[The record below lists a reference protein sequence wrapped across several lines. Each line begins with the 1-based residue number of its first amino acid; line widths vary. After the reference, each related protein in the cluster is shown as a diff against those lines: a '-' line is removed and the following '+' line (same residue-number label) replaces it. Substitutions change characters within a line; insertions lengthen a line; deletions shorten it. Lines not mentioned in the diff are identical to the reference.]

1 MAPAPSDRL
10 FESRFRPE
18 SGNPCAKRIA
28 SNHQEAY
35 MRIAELFKKKKP
47 VIAFEIFPPKPDV
60 PLEKLYNSLEQFK
73 DMKPDYISVTYGAG
87 GSQKGRTVEIAS
99 KIKRDY
105 GIETMAHFTCVGH
118 SIEETD
124 SMLELMRGNDLEN
137 ILALRGDPPLDQPD
151 FDFSRNVFRYAS
163 ELICHIR
170 GKSAFCI
177 AAAAYLEGHPESRRL
192 RDDLLNLKKKVDQG
206 VDFLLTQFF
215 FDNRLYYD
223 FLEKAAAA
231 GITCPI
237 VPGIMPIFSTNI
249 KTMTARSGCSIPA
262 KLVLVMD
269 KYADNPDDLRK
280 AGIEYAASQIRDLLD
295 SGAAGIHLYTMNRPK
310 SSRDILTDAGIL

>member
-1 MAPAPSDRL
+1 
-10 FESRFRPE
+10 
-18 SGNPCAKRIA
+18 
-28 SNHQEAY
+28 
-35 MRIAELFKKKKP
+35 MRISELFKKKKP

-60 PLEKLYNSLEQFK
+60 PLEKLYNSLEQFN

-87 GSQKGRTVEIAS
+87 GSEKGRTVEIAS

-118 SIEETD
+118 SREETD
-124 SMLELMRGNDLEN
+124 SMLESMHKNSLEN
-137 ILALRGDPPLDQPD
+137 VLALRGDPPLDQPD

-163 ELICHIR
+163 ELIRHIR
-170 GKSAFCI
+170 VNNNFCI

-192 RDDLLNLKKKVDQG
+192 KDDLLHLKEKVDEG

-223 FLEKAAAA
+223 FLDKTAAV

-237 VPGIMPIFSTNI
+237 VPGIMPIFSSNI
-249 KTMTARSGCSIPA
+249 KAMTARSGCSIPA
-262 KLVLVMD
+262 RLVLVMD

-280 AGIEYAASQIRDLLD
+280 AGIDYAAAQIQDLID
-295 SGAAGIHLYTMNRPK
+295 SGAAGVHLYTMNRPK
-310 SSRDILTDAGIL
+310 SSRDILTGAGVI